1 MSNMR
6 LNNAVEEALG
16 QGDGLEVRPSFS
28 ELVAMAGGP
37 GTYPSNTLPSF
48 ADIAHG
54 VFTDAGT
61 RLSAL
66 RINHAEDEVYGMRHH
81 ES

>member
-1 MSNMR
+1 MSNMK

-16 QGDGLEVRPSFS
+16 MGDGLGHTGTDSCV
-28 ELVAMAGGP
+28 GGCTNATTFARS
-37 GTYPSNTLPSF
+37 GTVGGES
-48 ADIAHG
+48 
-54 VFTDAGT
+54 

-66 RINHAEDEVYGMRHH
+66 RINHAEDEQYGMRHH

>member
-16 QGDGLEVRPSFS
+16 QGDGFGSDAGS
-28 ELVAMAGGP
+28 CSGGCSHVASI
-37 GTYPSNTLPSF
+37 TRTT
-48 ADIAHG
+48 HG
-54 VFTDAGT
+54 AATGEGT

-66 RINHAEDEVYGMRHH
+66 RINHNEDEHYGMRSH
-81 ES
+81 EG